1 MGSGIEHFFATMPDN
16 RIQHNPSPGDITAI
30 YLKRIRQRFF
40 LFALLVGAIL
50 IVAVF
55 AVVWGAYDIP
65 IGGLLGILTGN
76 SDVTTSVVITNI
88 RLPRVI
94 AAIVCGWGLSLSG
107 LCLQTLLRNPLGSP
121 MTFGIAHG
129 AAFGAAFA
137 IVIFGT
143 SMVSVTAFAFA
154 GGMTA
159 TFVILFLAKFKRLS
173 PTSIILA
180 GVAMHSLFLSGIY
193 MIQYI
198 STETELAQVVF
209 WTFGDVSRSSWKEI
223 GWLTGA
229 VFLIS
234 IFLVLLRWDL
244 NIFSQGDE
252 TAKGL
257 GVNVRKIRLAGL
269 AFATIVA
276 ALATSFHGIIGFLG
290 LIAPHTARRLV
301 GDDHCLLI
309 PFSAVLGA
317 LLLLTADTLGRLL
330 IGSGSL
336 PVGVITS
343 FLGAPLFLYLLVRE
357 YK

>member
-1 MGSGIEHFFATMPDN
+1 MESNIEHSFNSLQGDGSRKRATPGAITTIYLN
-16 RIQHNPSPGDITAI
+16 HIQHKSLLLAM
-30 YLKRIRQRFF
+30 F
-40 LFALLVGAIL
+40 LGAIFL
-50 IVAVF
+50 VAIF
-55 AVVWGAYDIP
+55 AIARGAYDIS
-65 IGGLLGILTGN
+65 IREIFGVLTGTA
-76 SDVTTSVVITNI
+76 DTATTVVITNI

-121 MTFGIAHG
+121 ITFGIVHG
-129 AAFGAAFA
+129 AAFGAALA
-137 IVIFGT
+137 IVVFGT
-143 SMVSVTAFAFA
+143 GVVSVTTFAFA

-159 TFVILFLAKFKRLS
+159 TLVILFLAKFKRLS
-173 PTSIILA
+173 PTAIILA

-193 MIQYI
+193 LIQYI
-198 STETELAQVVF
+198 STDTELAQVVF
-209 WTFGDVSRSSWKEI
+209 WTFGDVARSNWKEI

-234 IFLVLLRWDL
+234 IFLVRLRWDL
-244 NIFSQGDE
+244 NAFSMGGE

-257 GVNVRKIRLAGL
+257 GVSVNKIRLTGMAL
-269 AFATIVA
+269 ATIVA

-290 LIAPHTARRLV
+290 LIAPHSARRLV

-309 PFSAVLGA
+309 PFSAVFGA
-317 LLLLTADTLGRLL
+317 LLLLIADTLGRLL
-330 IGSGSL
+330 IGSGSF

-357 YK
+357 Y